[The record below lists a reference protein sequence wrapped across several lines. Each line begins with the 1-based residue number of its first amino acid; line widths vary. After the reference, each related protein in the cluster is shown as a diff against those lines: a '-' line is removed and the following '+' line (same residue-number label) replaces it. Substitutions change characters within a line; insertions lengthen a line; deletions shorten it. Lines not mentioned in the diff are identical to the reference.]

1 MLFNYIHSLTVHL
14 LNPMSVVFRQ
24 LVIRAQSLIPG
35 IHECTRNRA
44 MCQSKWVA
52 KFMRGYC
59 EKAGPWKRRKCFKLL
74 SRPYLFSFQNLS
86 PSFFFVFWKKKIKFL
101 LSKLEQ
107 TTTFWRGNKIPGK
120 KKIIW
125 ILFWKDIPSWWFI
138 SHLKWNSY
146 RLLTCNT
153 AIFSYFYYKLCTK
166 FSKFIYNLRV

>member
-1 MLFNYIHSLTVHL
+1 MSAPGTELCA
-14 LNPMSVVFRQ
+14 NPSEWPNSCAATAKR
-24 LVIRAQSLIPG
+24 LVPESEGNVSNFLVDHIYFP
-35 IHECTRNRA
+35 
-44 MCQSKWVA
+44 
-52 KFMRGYC
+52 
-59 EKAGPWKRRKCFKLL
+59 
-74 SRPYLFSFQNLS
+74 SRIFLQV
-86 PSFFFVFWKKKIKFL
+86 FFFVFWKKKIKFL

-125 ILFWKDIPSWWFI
+125 VLFWKDIPSWWFI